1 MDSFEKQKNRKA
13 LAYTAMICVAIG
25 LLCILVSW
33 QTKPP
38 VIPQVTDLIE
48 VNLGNLDEGF
58 GTEQPDIRGE
68 RSPYRE
74 NIPQAN
80 ASSAPSSP
88 DKVDPDDNADPDAAA
103 VMPVKKPNPRTPN
116 ESPDE
121 GRNTRPQTPRI
132 TYNGP
137 NRQNGNN
144 AEDDNSYRYQG
155 NNPNGRGDAGS
166 PDGNRDSYGND
177 PGGRIGGG
185 VTVTKGNRKIVKSY
199 SFTDE
204 LDRATVY
211 AIIKVSPDGRGTWQ
225 GFDKGSSTRSESYKN
240 AIINHL
246 NKISFDKSDK
256 ESIVT
261 VRFNF
266 NVN

>member
-13 LAYTAMICVAIG
+13 FAYTAVICIAIG

-33 QTKPP
+33 NTKPII
-38 VIPQVTDLIE
+38 IPQVQDLIE
-48 VNLGNLDEGF
+48 VNLGNMEEGF
-58 GTEQPDIRGE
+58 GTEQPNIRGE

-74 NIPQAN
+74 NIPEAMANN
-80 ASSAPSSP
+80 ASSAQE
-88 DKVDPDDNADPDAAA
+88 KLNTDDNAQDDAAA
-103 VMPVKKPNPRTPN
+103 VMPTNKTNPRAKT
-116 ESPDE
+116 ESPDD
-121 GRNTRPQTPRI
+121 GRNTRPQTPRL

-144 AEDDNSYRYQG
+144 ADEDNSYRYQG
-155 NNPNGRGDAGS
+155 NNPNGKGDAGS
-166 PDGNRDSYGND
+166 SDGNRDSYGND
-177 PGGRIGGG
+177 PGGRVGGG
-185 VTVTKGNRKIVKSY
+185 VMVTKGDRRIVKSY

-204 LDRATVY
+204 LDKATVY

-225 GFDKGSSTRSESYKN
+225 GFDKGSSTRSEAYKS

-246 NKISFDKSDK
+246 SKIGFDKSDK